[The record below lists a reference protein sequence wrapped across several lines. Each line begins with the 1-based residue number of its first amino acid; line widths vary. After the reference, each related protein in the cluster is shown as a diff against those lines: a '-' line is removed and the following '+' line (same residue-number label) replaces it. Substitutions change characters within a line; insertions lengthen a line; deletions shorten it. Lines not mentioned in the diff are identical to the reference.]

1 MGVVSPSI
9 WRGVG
14 RSNSTWMTCQHFH
27 HLVVADM
34 RSFENGGKHC
44 QGFQFALAVHYH
56 GGYGSVRVQPSLCWG
71 GYHAAAIA
79 AAIHSGGKPHMV
91 IGVRL
96 SVHRHHGA
104 GGLIVEQQ
112 KQHPRRGCPL
122 DIPDS
127 CPSAA
132 QQRPAGRPEAKAKLF
147 LWFYPLN
154 PEILGFFCRP
164 GSLLRKSGGRHP
176 GLLSGCPP
184 HRYYPGQ

>member
-1 MGVVSPSI
+1 
-9 WRGVG
+9 
-14 RSNSTWMTCQHFH
+14 MTCQHFH

-44 QGFQFALAVHYH
+44 QGFQLALAVHHH

-71 GYHAAAIA
+71 GYHAAAIV

-112 KQHPRRGCPL
+112 TIDGNGGLKQHPVGGAVRWIFPIRVH
-122 DIPDS
+122 
-127 CPSAA
+127 
-132 QQRPAGRPEAKAKLF
+132 QQR
-147 LWFYPLN
+147 
-154 PEILGFFCRP
+154 
-164 GSLLRKSGGRHP
+164 SSTQQGGQKP
-176 GLLSGCPP
+176 K
-184 HRYYPGQ
+184 